1 MRACRG
7 SSPIRLPRLSEP
19 PASARRRATAA
30 LFHGPI
36 ETKNQPPKQTKIEA
50 PKAPEAPVR
59 AGGERYHPEQV
70 GLAPR
75 MGAVLSRGGADL
87 SNRRHPRYSPRAGRH
102 SFALRA

>member
-1 MRACRG
+1 MKWENIVGLLAG
-7 SSPIRLPRLSEP
+7 IIGLLFI
-19 PASARRRATAA
+19 AFA
-30 LFHGPI
+30 LFNGPI

-75 MGAVLSRGGADL
+75 MGAALSRGGADL